1 MLIVYFNL
9 ALPPL
14 APSPSLICLVCGTYF
29 ESRRGLS
36 SHARLHLRQL
46 GVTLSESSG
55 APIELLY
62 QVIKERD
69 GALPDLPADPSGAEA
84 LPLKKVLQKDSTEL
98 SNPNDKSKAV
108 RTAEKRDHQGSP
120 PARLKESTSSL
131 PPSGLMTAESR
142 ASEGSSSSASD
153 QLSPTKPLWAPL
165 ETDAPIT
172 LGMADYEDFPFLS
185 F

>member
-1 MLIVYFNL
+1 M
-9 ALPPL
+9 
-14 APSPSLICLVCGTYF
+14 CGTYF

-62 QVIKERD
+62 QLVKERD
-69 GALPDLPADPSGAEA
+69 GALPDLAADPSAAEA
-84 LPLKKVLQKDSTEL
+84 LPFNKALQKDSAEL
-98 SNPNDKSKAV
+98 SDPNDKSAPCKAEG
-108 RTAEKRDHQGSP
+108 RATKTPEKKDHQGSP
-120 PARLKESTSSL
+120 ATLKESTSSL
-131 PPSGLMTAESR
+131 PQASPSGLMTAESR
-142 ASEGSSSSASD
+142 ASEGSSSSANE

-172 LGMADYEDFPFLS
+172 LGMADYEDFSLLLF
-185 F
+185 

>member
-1 MLIVYFNL
+1 M
-9 ALPPL
+9 
-14 APSPSLICLVCGTYF
+14 CGTYF

-62 QVIKERD
+62 QLIKERD
-69 GALPDLPADPSGAEA
+69 GALPDLTADPSAAEM
-84 LPLKKVLQKDSTEL
+84 LPFKKTLQKDLAEL
-98 SNPNDKSKAV
+98 SNPNDRSASCKAEGKA
-108 RTAEKRDHQGSP
+108 TKTSEKKDHRGSP
-120 PARLKESTSSL
+120 ATLKESTSSL
-131 PPSGLMTAESR
+131 PPASPSGLMTAESR
-142 ASEGSSSSASD
+142 ASEGSSSSAND

-172 LGMADYEDFPFLS
+172 LGMADYEDFSFLL

>member
-1 MLIVYFNL
+1 M
-9 ALPPL
+9 
-14 APSPSLICLVCGTYF
+14 CGTYF

-69 GALPDLPADPSGAEA
+69 GALPDLTADPSIAET
-84 LPLKKVLQKDSTEL
+84 LPFKKTLQKDSTEL
-98 SNPNDKSKAV
+98 SNSNDKSKGV
-108 RTAEKRDHQGSP
+108 RTSEKQDHQGS

-131 PPSGLMTAESR
+131 PPASPSGLMTAESR
-142 ASEGSSSSASD
+142 ASEGSSSSAND

>member
-1 MLIVYFNL
+1 MI
-9 ALPPL
+9 LPSL
-14 APSPSLICLVCGTYF
+14 VAPSPALICLVCGTYF

-69 GALPDLPADPSGAEA
+69 GALPDLTVDPSIGET
-84 LPLKKVLQKDSTEL
+84 LPFKKTLQKDSTEF
-98 SNPNDKSKAV
+98 SNPNDKSKAM
-108 RTAEKRDHQGSP
+108 RTSEKKDHQGS

-131 PPSGLMTAESR
+131 PPASPSGLMTAESR
-142 ASEGSSSSASD
+142 ASEGSSSSAND

-172 LGMADYEDFPFLS
+172 LGMADYEGFPFLS

>member
-1 MLIVYFNL
+1 MSS
-9 ALPPL
+9 PP
-14 APSPSLICLVCGTYF
+14 LICLVCGTYF

-62 QVIKERD
+62 QVIRERD
-69 GALPDLPADPSGAEA
+69 GALPDLPAEPSVAET
-84 LPLKKVLQKDSTEL
+84 LPFKKTVQKDSMEP
-98 SNPNDKSKAV
+98 SNPNDK
-108 RTAEKRDHQGSP
+108 RTSENKDHQGS

-131 PPSGLMTAESR
+131 PPASPSGLMTSESR
-142 ASEGSSSSASD
+142 ASEGSSSSAND